1 MSLKE
6 RIQTDHMLALREGN
20 KIKRNVLGVLL
31 SDIDREG
38 KNSVSTDEQVMKVTK
53 KLVEDNILSK
63 TENENVYLTCYLPQ
77 MLSDEELEKHI
88 GYVSAGAPGLTKP
101 TMGEIMKYLK
111 EEFPGRYDGKKASEI
126 IRKYIS

>member
-6 RIQTDHMLALREGN
+6 RIQTDRIQALKQGN
-20 KIKRNVLGVLL
+20 IIQRNVLGVLIGEL
-31 SDIDREG
+31 EREG
-38 KNSVSTDEQVMKVTK
+38 KNSTDDQVVKAAK
-53 KLVEDNILSK
+53 KLVEDNVLSK

>member
-6 RIQTDHMLALREGN
+6 RIQTDRIQALKQGN
-20 KIKRNVLGVLL
+20 IIQKNVLGVL
-31 SDIDREG
+31 IGEIEREG
-38 KNSVSTDEQVMKVTK
+38 KNSTDDQVVKAAK
-53 KLVEDNILSK
+53 KLVEDNVLSK